1 MSTVYDLLDGTG
13 NIVTATITLANLASS
28 ATAGRQSD
36 VVTLI
41 SSNRVPP
48 ILDIEFVAALTTGTV
63 ANDKAAYLF
72 MARSL
77 DESTYEVGPPA
88 IGASD
93 AAFTFSNSPVGTS
106 ALPTD
111 LQLIGAITFNA
122 QSETRRRVFQVRNP
136 PAKFGFVV
144 LNYSGI
150 AFASSG
156 SSVKYR
162 KRWPEIA

>member
-1 MSTVYDLLDGTG
+1 MSTVYDLLDASG
-13 NIVTATITLANLASS
+13 NVATATITLGSLASS
-28 ATAGRQSD
+28 ATAGRQSS
-36 VVTLI
+36 VETLI
-41 SSNRVPP
+41 NSNRVPP
-48 ILDIEFVAALTTGTV
+48 ILDIELVLALTTGTL

-72 MARSL
+72 IAKSL

-111 LQLIGAITFNA
+111 LQLVGAITFNA
-122 QSETRRRVFQVRNP
+122 QSETRRRVFQLRNP
-136 PAKFGFVV
+136 PPKFAFVV

-150 AFASSG
+150 ALASSG
-156 SSVKYR
+156 SSLKYR
-162 KRWPEIA
+162 KRWNEIA